1 MESLEHVEHRPVLVV
16 EQTTRNMNAKLGRN
30 TRGKADKALDAAARL
45 DLAALPGHR
54 SVLRPD
60 VR

>member
-1 MESLEHVEHRPVLVV
+1 
-16 EQTTRNMNAKLGRN
+16 MNAKLGRN